1 MSSDSAGRHTER
13 LAGSK
18 ARSSPGAA
26 PRREALRIAGEHITT
41 ARSREVFNPW
51 DGALVGTVA
60 QASVG
65 EVRRAI
71 TLARAFRSPLTRYER
86 FRICTQTA
94 AALGARSEE
103 IADLITAESGLCKKD
118 SLYEVGR
125 ACDVFTFAGNVA
137 LQDDGQIFSCDLT
150 AHGKRRKVYTL
161 REPLLGVIAAI
172 TPFNHPLNQVAHK
185 VAPSIATNN
194 RMVLKPSE
202 KTPLTALLLADILY
216 EAGLPPPMFSVLT
229 GEPQEIADEMLTHP
243 DVDLITFT
251 GGVTVGKYI
260 AAKAVYKRQVLEL
273 GGNDPLIVMEDADLE
288 EAATLAAAGS
298 YRNSGQRCTA
308 IKRMLVEQSVAARF
322 TELLLEKTRAIR
334 YGDPMDPA
342 TDMGTVIDAAAARS
356 FEDKVNEAVAQGAR
370 LLYGN
375 VRDGA
380 LYSPTVLDRVEPQMR
395 VVRDETFGPVS
406 PVMTFRSIDEA
417 IRLANCTAYGLSSAV
432 CTNRLDYITR
442 FVAELNV
449 GSVNV
454 REVPGY
460 RLELTP
466 FGGIKDSGLGY
477 KEGVQEAMRSFTNL
491 KTYSL
496 PWTA

>member
-1 MSSDSAGRHTER
+1 MPNDT
-13 LAGSK
+13 
-18 ARSSPGAA
+18 AR
-26 PRREALRIAGEHITT
+26 
-41 ARSREVFNPW
+41 RSREVFNPYTREV
-51 DGALVGTVA
+51 VGTVA
-60 QASVG
+60 QASVE

-71 TLARAFRSPLTRYER
+71 GVARAFRSPLTRYER
-86 FRICTQTA
+86 YRICYQAA
-94 AALGARSEE
+94 AALRARAEE
-103 IADLITAESGLCKKD
+103 IANLITAESGLCKKD

-125 ACDVFTFAGNVA
+125 ACDVFIFAGNAA
-137 LQDDGQIFSCDLT
+137 LQDDGQVFSCDLT

-161 REPLLGVIAAI
+161 REPLAGAIVAI

-202 KTPLTALLLADILY
+202 KTPLTALLLADILHQ
-216 EAGLPPPMFSVLT
+216 AGLPPPMFSVLT
-229 GEPQEIADEMLTHP
+229 GEPKEIADELLTHP

-251 GGVTVGKYI
+251 GGVAVGKYI

-298 YRNSGQRCTA
+298 YKNSGQRCTA
-308 IKRMLVEQSVAARF
+308 IKRMLVQESVAARF
-322 TELLLEKTRAIR
+322 TELLLEKSRAIR

-342 TDMGTVIDAAAARS
+342 TDMGTLIDEAAARS
-356 FEDKVNEAVAQGAR
+356 FEGKVNEAVAQGAR

-375 VRDGA
+375 IREGA
-380 LYSPTVLDRVEPQMR
+380 LYSPTVLDRVDPQMR
-395 VVRDETFGPVS
+395 VVREETFGPVS
-406 PVMTFRSIDEA
+406 PVMIFSTIEEA
-417 IRLANCTAYGLSSAV
+417 IRIANSTAYGLSSAV

-477 KEGVQEAMRSFTNL
+477 KEGVQEAMKSFTNV

-496 PWTA
+496 PWMS

>member
-1 MSSDSAGRHTER
+1 MPANSPQRAAQSAPPPVVRDEQ
-13 LAGSK
+13 
-18 ARSSPGAA
+18 
-26 PRREALRIAGEHITT
+26 LRIAGKRIATERTSDVHNPYTGAVIGRVARASIAETRQAIAT
-41 ARSREVFNPW
+41 AK
-51 DGALVGTVA
+51 
-60 QASVG
+60 
-65 EVRRAI
+65 
-71 TLARAFRSPLTRYER
+71 AFRSPLTRYER
-86 FRICTQTA
+86 YRICLRTA
-94 AALGARSEE
+94 DMLRSRIEE

-125 ACDVFTFAGNVA
+125 ACDVFTFAGNAA

-161 REPLLGVIAAI
+161 REPLLGVITAI

-185 VAPSIATNN
+185 VAPSIASNN

-216 EAGLPPPMFSVLT
+216 EAGLPPEMFSVLT
-229 GEPQEIADEMLTHP
+229 GDPKEIADELLTHA

-251 GGVTVGKYI
+251 GGVSVGKYI
-260 AAKAVYKRQVLEL
+260 AAKAIYKRQVLEL
-273 GGNDPLIVMEDADLE
+273 GGNDPIIIMEDADLE
-288 EAATLAAAGS
+288 EAAALAAAGS
-298 YRNSGQRCTA
+298 YKNSGQRCTA
-308 IKRMLVEQSVAARF
+308 IKRMLVQESVAQPF
-322 TELLLEKTRAIR
+322 TERLLEKTRALI

-342 TDMGTVIDAAAARS
+342 TDMGTVIDEAAARS
-356 FEDKVNEAVAQGAR
+356 FEDKVNEAVAAGAR

-375 VRDGA
+375 IRKGA
-380 LYSPTVLDRVEPQMR
+380 LYSPTVLDRVDPQMR
-395 VVRDETFGPVS
+395 VVKDETFGPVS
-406 PVMTFRSIDEA
+406 PIITFKSIEEA
-417 IRLANCTAYGLSSAV
+417 IRIANGTAYGLSSAV

-442 FVAELNV
+442 FISELNV

-477 KEGVQEAMRSFTNL
+477 KEGVQEAIRSFTNT

-496 PWTA
+496 PW

>member
-1 MSSDSAGRHTER
+1 MPASAPGSAGEAARRPPVLQEELRIGGARVATER
-13 LAGSK
+13 Q
-18 ARSSPGAA
+18 
-26 PRREALRIAGEHITT
+26 
-41 ARSREVFNPW
+41 REVVNPYN
-51 DGALVGTVA
+51 GAVIASVA
-60 QASVG
+60 QAAVD

-71 TLARAFRSPLTRYER
+71 GVARAFRSPLTRYER
-86 FRICTQTA
+86 YRICYQTA
-94 AALGARSEE
+94 AALRARTEE
-103 IADLITAESGLCKKD
+103 LADLITAESGLCKKD

-125 ACDVFTFAGNVA
+125 ACDVFVFAGNAA
-137 LQDDGQIFSCDLT
+137 LQDDGQVFSCDLT

-161 REPLLGVIAAI
+161 REPLLGVIVAI

-202 KTPLTALLLADILY
+202 KTPLSALRLADILY
-216 EAGLPPPMFSVLT
+216 EAGLPPQMFSVLT
-229 GEPQEIADEMLTHP
+229 GEPAEIADELLTHP

-251 GGVTVGKYI
+251 GGVQVGKYI

-273 GGNDPLIVMEDADLE
+273 GGNDPLVVMEDADLE
-288 EAATLAAAGS
+288 EAAALAAAGS
-298 YRNSGQRCTA
+298 YKNSGQRCTA
-308 IKRMLVEQSVAARF
+308 VKRMLVHESVAARF
-322 TELLLEKTRAIR
+322 TELLLERSRAIR
-334 YGDPMDPA
+334 YGDPMDPE

-356 FEDKVNEAVAQGAR
+356 IEERVNDAVAQGAR

-375 VRDGA
+375 VRSGA
-380 LYSPTVLDRVEPQMR
+380 LYSPTVLDRVQPQMTL
-395 VVRDETFGPVS
+395 VREETFGPVS
-406 PVMTFRSIDEA
+406 PVITFSSLDDA
-417 IRLANCTAYGLSSAV
+417 IRIANSTAYGLSSAV

-442 FVAELNV
+442 LVSELNV

-477 KEGVQEAMRSFTNL
+477 KEGVQEAMKSFTNL

-496 PWTA
+496 PWTG